1 MKVADQ
7 ETRFLWE
14 NPLFRASFASKHTR
28 LSNRDAAADAIQ
40 QNNLTERVRA
50 LLSGEGTDDD
60 GEQGEAEAAEE
71 F

>member
-1 MKVADQ
+1 MPCAGPVCEDTHH
-7 ETRFLWE
+7 EE
-14 NPLFRASFASKHTR
+14 KHTR